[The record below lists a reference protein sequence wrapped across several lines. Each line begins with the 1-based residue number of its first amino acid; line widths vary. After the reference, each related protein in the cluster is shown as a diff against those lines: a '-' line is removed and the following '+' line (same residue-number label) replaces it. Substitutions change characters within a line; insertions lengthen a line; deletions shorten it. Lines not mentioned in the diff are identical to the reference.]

1 MYYFFVI
8 QNFHVGGGLE
18 LSPSSFSVAHVP
30 PLEEHDQQMGVEQST
45 PLDSKSSPNP
55 SSLAS
60 NCEKE
65 VNLKFE
71 MRDNPPNFSM
81 EDYLLSD
88 EVALDF
94 K

>member
-1 MYYFFVI
+1 
-8 QNFHVGGGLE
+8 
-18 LSPSSFSVAHVP
+18 VAHVP

-45 PLDSKSSPNP
+45 RLDSKSSPHP

-60 NCEKE
+60 NCEKYF
-65 VNLKFE
+65 NLKSKK
-71 MRDNPPNFSM
+71 RDNPPNFNM
-81 EDYLLSD
+81 EDYLLND